1 MRILVAED
9 NLAIGNVIG
18 FNLKQVGFEVVQVV
32 SGETA
37 WTCLQQQDY
46 DLLIT
51 DFQMPGMNGGDLC
64 RRMREEPSLAAVP
77 VILLTAKGME
87 IDTEYYR
94 ETLGVSGTEEALQPS
109 RIGSVGS
116 ADPRRPSRRSGSRL
130 GGVLRCWQGTLARI

>member
-18 FNLKQVGFEVVQVV
+18 FNLKQAGFEVVQVV

-46 DLLIT
+46 DLLVT

-94 ETLGVSGTEEALQPS
+94 ETLGVSAVLKKPFS
-109 RIGSVGS
+109 
-116 ADPRRPSRRSGSRL
+116 PRGL
-130 GGVLRCWQGTLARI
+130 VQLVQQTLAVPAVGPEAA